1 MSTAIIKTSDTRE
14 LVREAV
20 GMEWEVFEARH
31 ARLAAVLDRETVIR
45 AAGAELARDPEY
57 RRAMDEA
64 TAAGMGSAVL
74 AHVARSFVK
83 DWLERLL

>member
-1 MSTAIIKTSDTRE
+1 MSATIISVSETGE

-20 GMEWEVFEARH
+20 GMEWEVFAARH

-45 AAGAELARDPEY
+45 AAGAELAGDPEY